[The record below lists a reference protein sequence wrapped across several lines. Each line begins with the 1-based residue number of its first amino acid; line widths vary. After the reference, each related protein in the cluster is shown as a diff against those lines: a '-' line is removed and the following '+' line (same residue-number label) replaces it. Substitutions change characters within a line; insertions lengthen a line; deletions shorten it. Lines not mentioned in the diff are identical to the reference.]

1 MLQIRKGVFETNSS
15 STHAL
20 ILCTQEEY
28 DKLVTH
34 ELFWDVE
41 GDRLVDFAEAKCAFL
56 DFLLEYHDLDEAV
69 ATRIVNGAHTEDEF
83 ISLLGTYEDSTITPL
98 RRSMT
103 HEERKF
109 SNGDIIHALS
119 YIIWE

>member
-41 GDRLVDFAEAKCAFL
+41 GDRLVDFAEAKQVLFEHLTEVESFSENQAMKIVDSVYDEQIFIE
-56 DFLLEYHDLDEAV
+56 LLAK
-69 ATRIVNGAHTEDEF
+69 
-83 ISLLGTYEDSTITPL
+83 YECDTITPL
-98 RRSMT
+98 RRNMT
-103 HEERKF
+103 YEKRKF
-109 SNGDIIHALS
+109 SNGDIIYALS
-119 YIIWE
+119 CIIWE